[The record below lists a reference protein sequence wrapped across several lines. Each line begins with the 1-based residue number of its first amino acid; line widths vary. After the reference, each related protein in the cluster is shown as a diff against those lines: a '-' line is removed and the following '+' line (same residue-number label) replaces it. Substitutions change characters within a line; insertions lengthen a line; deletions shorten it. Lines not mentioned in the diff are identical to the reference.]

1 MNRAGGLLLPDYHT
15 HSVRC
20 GHADGDLGEYVR
32 AAIRKGLPSIGLS
45 DHLPQLFDLDPE
57 LAMAPEEL
65 DAYVA
70 EVIELKRQYPGFVL
84 LGVEADYRPDTI
96 DAVRALVS
104 RYPFDYVL
112 GSVHH
117 IDGWGFDD
125 PRLMHE
131 WDRRDVDEVYRRYF
145 QLVGDSAEAGVFT
158 ILGHVDLVKK
168 FGHRPEDPA
177 FDVVVGWRT
186 GSRAR
191 GPSSRSTPPVS
202 RRAVGEIYPH
212 VPHPP
217 RAPAHG
223 VPVTFG
229 SDAHTPEEVGSDFD
243 RGAALALAAGFVE
256 YAALVL
262 GRRARPRTHPHAAD
276 TSALGPAGGN
286 ARRWRGRLRVGLI
299 CNPAAGGG
307 RGAQVGSAVTE
318 GLRRRGFLVR
328 HVTTEGPGQATTAAE
343 DMARSSDVVVAVGGD
358 GTVNEVV
365 NGLAGGQVPLG
376 VVPAGTINVLAMELG
391 SRSASMRHAA

>member
-1 MNRAGGLLLPDYHT
+1 MTGVVGPLMPDYHT

-20 GHADGDLGEYVR
+20 GHADGDLGEYVL

-45 DHLPQLFDLDPE
+45 DHLPQLFELDPE

-65 DAYVA
+65 GAYVA
-70 EVIELKRQYPGFVL
+70 EVLEFKRRYPGFVL

-104 RYPFDYVL
+104 RHPFDYVL

-177 FDVVVGWRT
+177 FDAVVDMAQRIA
-186 GSRAR
+186 RA
-191 GPSSRSTPPVS
+191 GTLVEINTAGL
-202 RRAVGEIYPH
+202 RRPVGEIYPH
-212 VPHPP
+212 LSIL
-217 RAPAHG
+217 RALWSHG
-223 VPVTFG
+223 VAITFG

-243 RGAALALAAGFVE
+243 HGAALALAAGYAE
-256 YAALVL
+256 YAVLVPDYL
-262 GRRARPRTHPHAAD
+262 HGRARIHMRPIPQPSGPRAETHG
-276 TSALGPAGGN
+276 TGE
-286 ARRWRGRLRVGLI
+286 VG
-299 CNPAAGGG
+299 
-307 RGAQVGSAVTE
+307 
-318 GLRRRGFLVR
+318 
-328 HVTTEGPGQATTAAE
+328 
-343 DMARSSDVVVAVGGD
+343 
-358 GTVNEVV
+358 
-365 NGLAGGQVPLG
+365 
-376 VVPAGTINVLAMELG
+376 
-391 SRSASMRHAA
+391 